1 MQCYHGKMSEI
12 LKRHWSNQAT
22 AEQAVWMRHPN
33 INLIWVSLSHS
44 AIGSEKAPD
53 ATMGPF
59 CHLMSSSRSQKR
71 QPVSKHLLE
80 KASVAHLHRVSRF
93 AKYKK
98 RHILHV
104 GRRKLRGT
112 WTSGVKWC
120 HSSVFLKCW
129 FDPGVFYVNRTKLCQ
144 VMQWRQQ
151 CRDLLENQFENSS
164 NRFKDLLRCNN
175 FHVRYVNKCRRHL
188 KSKVSCL
195 LSQGRCQMCFIL
207 FCWVLSWVDFAWL
220 IFETC
225 YAFLLPKSYVT
236 YCVCSTSIYSKSR
249 WTGLLS
255 FLSIQFYFNSCTS
268 WCSSWQLHRPP
279 QPPAAS
285 RWAAGLV

>member
-33 INLIWVSLSHS
+33 INVIWVSLSHS

-80 KASVAHLHRVSRF
+80 KASVAHLQHVSRF

-98 RHILHV
+98 RDILHV
-104 GRRKLRGT
+104 GRRELRGT
-112 WTSGVKWC
+112 WTSGVMWC

-188 KSKVSCL
+188 KKSRVCFHREGVKCVLSFVLLGFIMGWLCMTHIWNLLCFSAAQILRNILCL
-195 LSQGRCQMCFIL
+195 LHKYLQ
-207 FCWVLSWVDFAWL
+207 
-220 IFETC
+220 
-225 YAFLLPKSYVT
+225 
-236 YCVCSTSIYSKSR
+236 
-249 WTGLLS
+249 
-255 FLSIQFYFNSCTS
+255 
-268 WCSSWQLHRPP
+268 
-279 QPPAAS
+279 
-285 RWAAGLV
+285 